1 MGIEELNFSSAVL
14 SGANF
19 VSLAEL
25 VADLA
30 AGNDTDSPEVPL
42 TFLEMQNLVKS
53 FGIETMAKLG
63 RQGKIDAS
71 GQFWWTLP
79 LSEVKALSE
88 PVVVGTDTTTSLFAA
103 KDENLAEGDHHFL
116 EGVATAF
123 KDISNNKCEQNGGTG
138 GTGQLH
144 VNQKIL
150 DEEGVAVS
158 LPTGDYRF
166 PQGTTLDAIDWYD
179 LSAVVKAKNIRFDE
193 RSRVTDVSAIESLF
207 RYEDNL
213 GALLDAN
220 KYDVSKNAL
229 GRSKHRLNNKSAAK
243 VFESNFEKKTS
254 MDASYDERDRDYLN
268 FLNLFV
274 PTPTFRDVSQCG
286 IATVAPYLEAGLFKN
301 IVGYGLNKEYLT
313 NASTFKHIIR
323 NNVRGCGSTLGA
335 NLVPE
340 FQIMKEYGFPK
351 SKVYA
356 AYANAL
362 AFGVDGAD
370 GVERTSSEEDEID
383 NSPTAPLNTPEQ
395 IQIQFN
401 AVFGSAGVLADQLS
415 DFEQD
420 ETFND
425 DDGITSYDAKA
436 AIDVKSWVEYIQRM
450 KDFIQSDKDFNW
462 SKTGIA
468 GPINLVGS
476 KRESWAKFQKLL
488 KVDPRLSHLPELT
501 LSNEQDERLRILLE
515 TLGHTDSSN
524 TSTGLGSG
532 AELDFTS
539 YSTNNMTLGI
549 PHDIDTKAVYVRD
562 GKFFDQASNE
572 ITSDASNSI
581 WSVAVKHGWTDATEV
596 YGNLKGSGI
605 FMMDNVYNVRSRIS
619 GLDRLAQENSQALT
633 TEDAIV
639 NFFKNASGN
648 SRGLLR
654 NDKNSIALDGK
665 AVGGVASG
673 DRRAHEYFTPQHFQE
688 AFFDMT
694 NLQHTANVALRYFD
708 LSNVANSAL
717 DIYNKNILHTEV
729 GATGDVVQYRLPL
742 AIMSKTKADV
752 PTNYQ
757 AVKQQSRVA
766 WVYNALVKPIAG
778 STKAALA
785 EITSWSPV
793 PPALY
798 VDVSDVTGYVL
809 NSERVAKARVAD
821 INGNADYIY
830 SNADGDL
837 DNRSLPGCMVHVMAN
852 YFAKATAYDTPNSD
866 SDLIALLDL
875 HPTETLRAFN
885 RMNSGIDDKV
895 STIATLK
902 NGGNTYNLE
911 SNPDPSGMI
920 TRILQALV
928 HYGKPASYFASI
940 GAGAKLAINAYEAE
954 VKKWAGDM
962 TNTMGVF
969 GDDADVFSMVQ
980 HLGYWVPY
988 LSQYTPEEIAEVAA
1002 ADDDIQ
1008 NISDEARALML
1019 GLLLAATRGG
1029 IASSRQSDAGARLAG
1044 LNAFHNA
1051 GIPRTLIDIA
1061 FTSRGINVF
1070 ANLAGSR
1077 YEQ

>member
-30 AGNDTDSPEVPL
+30 ASNDVSYTEVPL

-53 FGIETMAKLG
+53 FGIETMTKLG

-71 GQFWWTLP
+71 NQFWWTLP

-88 PVVVGTDTTTSLFAA
+88 PVVVGTDTATSLYAA
-103 KDENLAEGDHHFL
+103 KNTNLGEGDHHFL
-116 EGVATAF
+116 EGVAQGF
-123 KDISNNKCEQNGGTG
+123 KDISNNKCALNAT
-138 GTGQLH
+138 TTNT
-144 VNQKIL
+144 NQKIL
-150 DEEGVAVS
+150 DEDGKNVAT
-158 LPTGDYRF
+158 PTGDYTF
-166 PQGTTLDAIDWYD
+166 PHGTSLDAIDWYD

-193 RSRVTDVSAIESLF
+193 RSRVTDVSAIQTLF
-207 RYEDNL
+207 RYENNAGTAIGANAFFVNDN
-213 GALLDAN
+213 AI
-220 KYDVSKNAL
+220 
-229 GRSKHRLNNKSAAK
+229 GRSKHRLNNDKAAK
-243 VFESNFEKKTS
+243 VFSSNFEIKTS

-274 PTPTFRDVSQCG
+274 PTPNFRDVSQCG
-286 IATVAPYLEAGLFKN
+286 IATIAPYLEAGLFKN

-313 NASTFKHIIR
+313 NASTFKKVIR

-340 FQIMKEYGFPK
+340 FQILKEYGFPK

-356 AYANAL
+356 AYADAL
-362 AFGVDGAD
+362 AHGVVGTT
-370 GVERTSSEEDEID
+370 GLERTSDSLPAVID
-383 NSPTAPLNTPEQ
+383 RTLNAPLNTPAH
-395 IQIQFN
+395 IQNQFN

-425 DDGITSYDAKA
+425 SDGITSYDAKA
-436 AIDVKSWVEYIQRM
+436 AIDVKGWVEYIQRM

-462 SKTGIA
+462 STTGIA
-468 GPINLVGS
+468 GPINLLGS
-476 KRESWAKFQKLL
+476 KRETWAKFQKLL

-515 TLGHTDSSN
+515 TLGHTDSA
-524 TSTGLGSG
+524 TGGMAPSAGDLEFS
-532 AELDFTS
+532 S
-539 YSTNNMTLGI
+539 YGKNNMTLGI
-549 PHDIDTKAVYVRD
+549 PADVADNAVYVRD
-562 GKFFDQASNE
+562 GKFFDQANNE
-572 ITSDASNSI
+572 ITRIDASSSI

-605 FMMDNVYNVRSRIS
+605 FMMDNVYNVRSRIE
-619 GLDRLAQENSQALT
+619 GLDRLSNDNNGNSAFTSEEQL
-633 TEDAIV
+633 V
-639 NFFKNASGN
+639 NYFKNASAL

-654 NDKNSIALDGK
+654 NDQISIALDGK
-665 AVGGVASG
+665 TINSLAGST
-673 DRRAHEYFTPQHFQE
+673 RRAHEYFTPQHFQE

-708 LSNVANSAL
+708 LDNSAGSAV
-717 DIYNKNILHTEV
+717 DIYNKNILNTELGV
-729 GATGDVVQYRLPL
+729 TGNVVQYRLPL
-742 AIMSKTKADV
+742 AIMTKVPVDVPDDYADV
-752 PTNYQ
+752 T
-757 AVKQQSRVA
+757 QQSRVA
-766 WVYNALVKPIAG
+766 WVYNALVKPSMG

-793 PPALY
+793 PANLY
-798 VDVSDVTGYVL
+798 VDTSDVTGYVL
-809 NSERVAKARVAD
+809 NSERVAKAKVAD

-830 SNADGDL
+830 ATEDATL

-852 YFAKATAYDTPNSD
+852 YFAKATAYDTANSD

-885 RMNSGIDDKV
+885 RMNSGSDANA
-895 STIATLK
+895 STIATLQ
-902 NGGNTYNLE
+902 NGGNTYNLL
-911 SNPDPSGMI
+911 SNPDPCGMI

-940 GAGAKLAINAYEAE
+940 GACAKIAINAYEAE
-954 VKKWAGDM
+954 VKKWATDM

>member
-30 AGNDTDSPEVPL
+30 ASNDVSGDEVPL

-63 RQGKIDAS
+63 REGKIDAS
-71 GQFWWTLP
+71 GHFWWTLP

-88 PVVVGTDTTTSLFAA
+88 PVVIGTDVATSLYAA
-103 KDENLAEGDHHFL
+103 KNSNLDEGDHHFI
-116 EGVATAF
+116 EGIATYF
-123 KDISNNKCEQNGGTG
+123 KDISNQKCSDGTDTNVEQI
-138 GTGQLH
+138 
-144 VNQKIL
+144 IL
-150 DEEGVAVS
+150 DEDHNDVNSPA
-158 LPTGDYRF
+158 GDYRF
-166 PQGTTLDAIDWYD
+166 PHGPALDAIDWYD

-193 RSRVTDVSAIESLF
+193 RSRVTDISAIQRLF
-207 RYEDNL
+207 RYQKND
-213 GALLDAN
+213 GTLLPKND
-220 KYDVSKNAL
+220 YDVSQAAL
-229 GRSKHRLNNKSAAK
+229 GRSEHRLNNKDAAQ
-243 VFESNFEKKTS
+243 VFSGNFEIKTS

-286 IATVAPYLEAGLFKN
+286 ISTVAPYLEAGLFKN

-313 NASTFKHIIR
+313 NASTFKKIIR
-323 NNVRGCGSTLGA
+323 NNVRGCGSKLGA

-362 AFGVDGAD
+362 AFGVNGLT
-370 GVERTSSEEDEID
+370 GKERTSLEESQI
-383 NSPTAPLNTPEQ
+383 NRTLNAPLNTPEQ

-425 DDGITSYDAKA
+425 SDGITSYDAKA
-436 AIDVKSWVEYIQRM
+436 ATDVKSWVEYIERM
-450 KDFIQSDKDFNW
+450 KDFINSDKDFNW
-462 SKTGIA
+462 STTGIA
-468 GPINLVGS
+468 GPINLLGS
-476 KRESWAKFQKLL
+476 KRETWAKFQKLL

-501 LSNEQDERLRILLE
+501 LTSEQDERLRILLE
-515 TLGHTDSSN
+515 TLGHTDSA
-524 TSTGLGSG
+524 TGGMAPAA
-532 AELDFTS
+532 AELQFSS
-539 YSTNNMTLGI
+539 YKTNNMTLGI
-549 PHDIDTKAVYVRD
+549 PHDVTNKAVYVRD
-562 GKFFDQASNE
+562 GKFFDNTNTE
-572 ITSDASNSI
+572 ITRIDASSSI

-605 FMMDNVYNVRSRIS
+605 FMMDNVYNVRSRIQ
-619 GLDRLAQENSQALT
+619 GLDRLSNDNNNAAFTSEEQL
-633 TEDAIV
+633 V
-639 NFFKNASGN
+639 NYFKNASED
-648 SRGLLR
+648 SRKLLR
-654 NDKNSIALDGK
+654 NDQKSIALDGQT
-665 AVGGVASG
+665 AGGVAG
-673 DRRAHEYFTPQHFQE
+673 TTRRAHEYFTPQHFQE

-717 DIYNKNILHTEV
+717 DVYNQNILHTEL
-729 GATGDVVQYRLPL
+729 GATGNVVQYRLPL
-742 AIMSKTKADV
+742 AIMATDEADV

-757 AVKQQSRVA
+757 AAKQQSRVA
-766 WVYNALVKPIAG
+766 WVYNALVKPTMG

-793 PPALY
+793 PATLY

-809 NSERVAKARVAD
+809 NSDRVAKARVAD

-852 YFAKATAYDTPNSD
+852 YFAKATTYDTPNSD

-885 RMNSGIDDKV
+885 RMNSGGDTQS

-902 NGGNTYNLE
+902 NGGNTYNLQ

-940 GAGAKLAINAYEAE
+940 GASAKLAINAYEAE